1 MITRLGEKVRF
12 LREQA
17 GMSQSEL
24 AQELGL
30 SEHSKGFISEIESGK
45 KTPRAELVLKL
56 ANIFRVTTDFLLR
69 DDEGTTLDETATL

>member
-69 DDEGTTLDETATL
+69 DEEGTALDETS